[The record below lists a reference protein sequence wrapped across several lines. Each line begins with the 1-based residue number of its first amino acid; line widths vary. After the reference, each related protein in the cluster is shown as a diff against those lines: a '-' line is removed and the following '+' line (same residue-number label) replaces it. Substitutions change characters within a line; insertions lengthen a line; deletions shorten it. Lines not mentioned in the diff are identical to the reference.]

1 MARKQTLGYVQLE
14 WTCPNCNTRN
24 KGGVKTCVNCGAPQP
39 ENVQFERA
47 ADEKLISEAE
57 AAKTGAI
64 GPDIH
69 CGFCGTRNPGNAVTC
84 SQCGGDLKEGKARA
98 AGRELQAAAALTTV
112 ICTNCGAENPS
123 AKTMC
128 EKCGSPLPRAAAPVS
143 FSAPMGGSA
152 APAAA
157 VNPAKPAKKPNWL
170 LLGGIAG
177 VLLLCCIVGV
187 FLFAFPSK
195 TIQATVA
202 DVSWQTSVPLQEQRE
217 VRHNDEQGSAPSD
230 AYDVSC
236 HTETKQVCEQKTIDQ
251 GNGYGKV
258 VEECHDENTDY
269 CSYTVTEWQAIQ
281 TYTLDGQDLFPQY
294 SSPSIS
300 AGQRTG
306 SPSETLNVVF
316 DSNNGQITYT
326 PGSVDEF
333 QQFEPG
339 STWTLKLNAL
349 GGVVSVSQ

>member
-1 MARKQTLGYVQLE
+1 MSSKQTLGYVQLE

-24 KGGVKTCVNCGAPQP
+24 KGGVKTCTNCGAPQP

-57 AAKTGAI
+57 AAKTGSI

-84 SQCGGDLKEGKARA
+84 SQCGGNLKEGKARA
-98 AGRELQAAAALTTV
+98 AGRELQAAAAPTMV
-112 ICTNCGAENPS
+112 ICTNCGAENSS

-128 EKCGSPLPRAAAPVS
+128 EKCGSPLPRTAAPASVS
-143 FSAPMGGSA
+143 TPMGGNVSA
-152 APAAA
+152 
-157 VNPAKPAKKPNWL
+157 AKPAKKINWL
-170 LLGGIAG
+170 VLGGIAG
-177 VLLLCCIVGV
+177 ALLLCCVIGI

-195 TIQATVA
+195 TVQGTVA

-236 HTETKQVCEQKTIDQ
+236 HTETKNVCVQKTIDQ

-258 VEECHDENTDY
+258 VEECHDESTNY
-269 CSYTVTEWQAIQ
+269 CSYTVTEWQTIQ
-281 TYTLDGQDLFPQY
+281 TFTLDGTDLFPQY
-294 SSPSIS
+294 SSPSIGT
-300 AGQRTG
+300 GQRTG
-306 SPSETLNVVF
+306 SPSETLTVVF
-316 DSNNGQITYT
+316 TSTNGQITYK
-326 PGSVDEF
+326 PGSVTEF
-333 QQFEPG
+333 QQFTPG

-349 GGVVSVSQ
+349 GGVVSVGK